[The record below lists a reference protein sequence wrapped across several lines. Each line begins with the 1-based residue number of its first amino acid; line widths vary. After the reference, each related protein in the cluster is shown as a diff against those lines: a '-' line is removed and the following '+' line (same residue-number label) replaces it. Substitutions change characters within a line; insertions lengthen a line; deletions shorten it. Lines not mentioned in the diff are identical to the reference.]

1 LVNAQPQP
9 TSDIMDEEI
18 LAILIFGLSSMMLV
32 GGFVLRL
39 ALKPLVD
46 SIARILELRA
56 VQNRERGDLLE
67 RRVALLEQALGTA
80 RTELRELRDRDDF
93 YNRLGPGAG

>member
-1 LVNAQPQP
+1 
-9 TSDIMDEEI
+9 MDEDI
-18 LAILIFGLSSMMLV
+18 LAMLIGGMVSFMLV
-32 GGFVLRL
+32 GGFVLRI

-56 VQNRERGDLLE
+56 MQNRERGDLLE
-67 RRVALLEQALGTA
+67 RRVALLEQALGSA